1 MDENF
6 EVLKAM
12 CKNIHLPEGKMTE
25 EYLFTLNAVNLFYY
39 KKNIGQM
46 DIKRGFTDGT
56 GDGGIDF
63 IHSDGDTMYLI
74 QGKSSANLS
83 VEDVKNLFMKMEN
96 TVSDFDNKKHDK
108 YSSILQEAYLNTYDD
123 LNDDK
128 NISLV
133 LFTNTEFSEPML
145 AEIDS
150 FVQDKLSDYVVS
162 VYTDKNIK
170 EREAALFQDSDLV
183 PEDAIGIYPNE
194 EHKKNILFYGGDE
207 NEPDGIIVN
216 ISASSLKA
224 LYTKHAAHGLF
235 SYNLR
240 EHITQKSV
248 DRGIEETIN
257 RERNKFWF
265 YNNGITIGCGDYRV
279 DGNKIKLYNFSIIN
293 GAQTTTKIGKAKNV
307 DAQHDFAIVCKIV
320 RAQTSVRSDSDF
332 ITRISEASNSQKPIK
347 PRDLK
352 ANASEQKLLQAG
364 AAKNAYPLAIEIKRG
379 VKPKNYKKV
388 EKWQRVTNE
397 FVGQLIYSCIFQRPG
412 PARNSKH
419 TMFSSGKVYNQLFRR
434 KYDFD
439 TLYDLVRMNAI
450 YEEFAEEF
458 AAQSTN
464 VEKIAV
470 ANNGKLSILAAVI
483 YLYKRGKGLI
493 ADANSDGL
501 HQDNI
506 AGLLFTDYPEDDL
519 DKNLKGLFK
528 LIIKD
533 ISDLYESKKNS
544 EKITSY
550 SNFFKSEKMY
560 DLVLRRLD
568 EMLEDEW
575 DKEKIDSHMKVFF
588 EKKKE
593 YSR

>member
-1 MDENF
+1 
-6 EVLKAM
+6 
-12 CKNIHLPEGKMTE
+12 
-25 EYLFTLNAVNLFYY
+25 
-39 KKNIGQM
+39 
-46 DIKRGFTDGT
+46 
-56 GDGGIDF
+56 
-63 IHSDGDTMYLI
+63 MYLI

-108 YSSILQEAYLNTYDD
+108 YSSILQEAYLNAYDD

-133 LFTNTEFSEPML
+133 LFTNTEFSETML

-352 ANASEQKLLQAG
+352 VNASEQKLLQAG

-434 KYDFD
+434 KYDFN

-483 YLYKRGKGLI
+483 YLYKRGKGLV

-588 EKKKE
+588 GKKKD
-593 YSR
+593 YLR